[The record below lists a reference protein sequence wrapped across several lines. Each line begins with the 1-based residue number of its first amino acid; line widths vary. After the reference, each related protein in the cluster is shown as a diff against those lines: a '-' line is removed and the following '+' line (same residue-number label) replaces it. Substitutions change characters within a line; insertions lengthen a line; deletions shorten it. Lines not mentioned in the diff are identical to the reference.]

1 MSRRRR
7 QTQAHYLS
15 PDAKH
20 VPWQEAWPAC
30 QSSSRRGIGR
40 RRARYWPLTPDPLEV
55 DCEKC
60 QAWLARRVERA
71 LMLAE

>member
-7 QTQAHYLS
+7 QTQVHYLS

-20 VPWQEAWPAC
+20 VPWPDAWPAC
-30 QSSSRRGIGR
+30 QPSHRGIGE
-40 RRARYWPLTPDPLEV
+40 RRARYWRLTTDPDEV
-55 DCEKC
+55 DCKRC
-60 QAWLARRVERA
+60 QVWLARRVERA